1 MLFSNFTSKLKE
13 RIRKMIEPKELISTL
28 KSDTVVS
35 TEMTK
40 AITLWGQM
48 YEGKAPWLH
57 EPDRDSPVRITSMNI
72 PSFIASEKARMAT
85 LEMKSIITAPQQPT
99 ETQTTTEYTN
109 HKQQS
114 GENEV
119 EQPIRSDRTDFLN
132 SQYKKLLRVVRQQL
146 EYGIA
151 KGGLVIK
158 PYIVLLNT
166 NTMNT
171 NGGNE
176 VVEGVKIN
184 ENKVNAQI
192 EFDFVQ
198 ADDFYPLAFDATGK
212 MLEAAFIQ
220 KKIDKNVIY
229 SRVEYHRLDTANQ
242 TVTITNTAY
251 KATATDTRQHGVDT
265 LGKQILLTDVPEW
278 ADMQPEVT
286 IDKVD
291 RLLFAYFKMPE
302 ANTIDPY
309 SPLGVSGYSRVVNL
323 IKDADMQYSRLL
335 WEFEGGELA
344 IDVDRDALKTET
356 DAYGNNTTKR
366 PIAQERL
373 FRKIDL
379 NTEDTYN
386 IFSPGLRDDSL
397 LNGLN
402 AILMRIEDCTGLSRG
417 TLSEAATTEAKT
429 ATELKILKQRSYATN
444 ADIQQALEDT
454 LRDVVYIM
462 DVYCTLY
469 NVTEP
474 NDYEISFEWDD
485 SIIVD
490 IESELSKRITLMQNG
505 LASKIETRMWYFGE
519 TKSQAQ
525 AALNIIDG
533 EARQTA
539 ELNAETNSIQ
549 SLDNDDSTSEEDI
562 PDDNE

>member
-1 MLFSNFTSKLKE
+1 MFFSNFTSKIKE
-13 RIRKMIEPKELISTL
+13 RIRKMMEPKDIINTL

-35 TEMTK
+35 SEMAK

-48 YEGKAPWLH
+48 YEGHAPWLH
-57 EPDRDSPVRITSMNI
+57 EPDKNDPVRITSLNI

-85 LEMKSIITAPQQPT
+85 LEMKSIITAPEQPT
-99 ETQTTTEYTN
+99 EQQTTTEYTN
-109 HKQQS
+109 NKQS
-114 GENEV
+114 SESNSNEPAQT
-119 EQPIRSDRTDFLN
+119 ERTDFLN
-132 SQYKKLLRVVRQQL
+132 TQYKKLIRVIRQQL

-158 PYIVLLNT
+158 PYIIMHNAKT
-166 NTMNT
+166 NGA

-176 VVEGVKIN
+176 VVEGVKVN
-184 ENKVNAQI
+184 NNPVNAQI

-220 KKIDKNVIY
+220 KKIDKDTVY
-229 SRVEYHRLDTANQ
+229 SRVEYHKLDLASQ
-242 TVTITNTAY
+242 TVTVMNTAY
-251 KATATDTRQHGVDT
+251 MSHNSQVRYQNGTDGLGRQ
-265 LGKQILLTDVPEW
+265 IALTDVQEW
-278 ADMQPEVT
+278 ADIAPSVT
-286 IDKVD
+286 IDGVD
-291 RLLFAYFKMPE
+291 RLMFAYFKMPE

-344 IDVDRDALKTET
+344 VDVDRDALKTET
-356 DAYGNNTTKR
+356 DAYGNDVTKR
-366 PIAQERL
+366 PIAQQRL
-373 FRKIDL
+373 FRKVDL
-379 NTEDTYN
+379 NAEDTYN
-386 IFSPGLRDDSL
+386 VFSPALRDSSL

-402 AILMRIEDCTGLSRG
+402 SILMRIEDCTGLSRG
-417 TLSEAATTEAKT
+417 TLSEAASAEAKT
-429 ATELKILKQRSYATN
+429 ATELKILKQRSFATN

-469 NVTEP
+469 DLVP
-474 NDYEISFEWDD
+474 ASDYEISFEWDD

-505 LASKIETRMWYFGE
+505 LASKVETRMWYFGE
-519 TKSQAQ
+519 TKSQAE
-525 AALNIIDG
+525 AALAIID
-533 EARQTA
+533 EETRQTA
-539 ELNAETNSIQ
+539 ELNAEFNGIE
-549 SLDNDDSTSEEDI
+549 STAKQESDEDI
-562 PDDNE
+562 PDGGNEE